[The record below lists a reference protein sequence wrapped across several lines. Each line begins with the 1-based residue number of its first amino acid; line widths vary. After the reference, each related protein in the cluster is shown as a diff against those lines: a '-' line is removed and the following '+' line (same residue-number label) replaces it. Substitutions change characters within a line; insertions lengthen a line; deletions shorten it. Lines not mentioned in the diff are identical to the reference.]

1 MIFKNLSNYLNK
13 VFFIMNKFGKKKII
27 FLNMLILL
35 TMLLEVFSI
44 SLIIPVMGVIENN
57 DFLTN
62 IFQQSS
68 FIKSLSHI
76 HQIYLIISV
85 LCITFILKTLF
96 VIFLNYYQNKFTT
109 DLQAKISGLLMSQY
123 LYMPYKKYFERNTS
137 ELLRNIKD
145 ECNALI
151 FGVIAPLLNLFIEL
165 LIISGI
171 TILLIYQIGLISF
184 MVVIPLL
191 LFALIYIRS
200 TKKTI
205 KELGNKRFSYDEKII
220 KNANEL
226 FYTIRDIKIYFLQN
240 FFLKKF
246 SITLNKFAEVI
257 KKFLTFQILPRLSFE
272 LLLIFL
278 ISVLLVVFS
287 FQGLNF
293 TKMITSLA
301 LIAAASFRIIPSVNR
316 VVTAQQTLRYNIPS
330 VDEIYKEIKSNPAKY
345 TNSKLSKI
353 QFNKQIRLL
362 NINFS
367 YNPNKKILNNL
378 NLIINAK
385 DKIGI
390 IGDTGLGKSTIIDI
404 ISGLISPE
412 SGEILVDD
420 IAIKFEKKY
429 WGDEIGYVSQQTTL
443 VDDTV
448 KQNIIFGRYENLNKR
463 HLNKVL
469 KEVDL
474 SNFVNKLPN
483 KVNTIIGEKGIK
495 LSGGQKQRLGLARAL
510 LKNPKLL
517 ILDEAF
523 SALDSKTEK
532 NILNKINKNYKNT
545 TIINIAH
552 KGESL
557 KFCNKIFVLKN
568 GKLSFFKKKN
578 D

>member
-1 MIFKNLSNYLNK
+1 
-13 VFFIMNKFGKKKII
+13 MNKFGKKKII
-27 FLNMLILL
+27 FLAILILL
-35 TMLLEVFSI
+35 SMFLEVFSI
-44 SLIIPVMGVIENN
+44 SLIIPVMGVIEDG
-57 DFLTN
+57 DFLKN

-68 FIKSLSHI
+68 FIKNLSHI
-76 HQIYLIISV
+76 NQIYLIISV

-96 VIFLNYYQNKFTT
+96 IIFLNYYQNKYTT

-123 LYMPYKKYFERNTS
+123 LYMPYKKYFQRNTS

-151 FGVIAPLLNLFIEL
+151 FGVIAPLLNLSIEL

-171 TILLIYQIGLISF
+171 TILLVYQIGLISF

-191 LFALIYIRS
+191 LFALVYIRS

-205 KELGNKRFSYDEKII
+205 KELGNKRFLYDEKII

-240 FFLKKF
+240 IFLKKF
-246 SITLNKFAEVI
+246 SNTLNKFADVI

-293 TKMITSLA
+293 SKVITSLA
-301 LIAAASFRIIPSVNR
+301 LIAAASFRIIPSINR

-330 VDEIYKEIKSNPAKY
+330 VEEIYKEIKLNHAKY
-345 TNSKLSKI
+345 KNSKLSKI
-353 QFNKQIRLL
+353 RFNKQIKLI

-378 NLIINAK
+378 NLIINTK

-404 ISGLISPE
+404 ISGLISPD

-420 IAIKFEKKY
+420 KTTNFEKKY
-429 WGDEIGYVSQQTTL
+429 WGDEIGYVSQHTTL

-448 KQNIIFGRYENLNKR
+448 KQNIIFGRNESLNKR
-463 HLNKVL
+463 VINKVL

-483 KVNTIIGEKGIK
+483 KVYTIIGDKGIK

-523 SALDSKTEK
+523 SALDAKTEK
-532 NILNKINKNYKNT
+532 NILNKINKNYKNI

-557 KFCNKIFVLKN
+557 KFCNKIFVLKS

-578 D
+578 H

>member
-1 MIFKNLSNYLNK
+1 
-13 VFFIMNKFGKKKII
+13 
-27 FLNMLILL
+27 
-35 TMLLEVFSI
+35 
-44 SLIIPVMGVIENN
+44 LIIPVMGVIENGE
-57 DFLTN
+57 FLKN
-62 IFQQSS
+62 IFQNSI
-68 FIKSLSHI
+68 FIKNLDHLN
-76 HQIYLIISV
+76 QIYLIISL
-85 LCITFILKTLF
+85 LCITFFFKTLF
-96 VIFLNYYQNKFTT
+96 VIFLNYYQNKYTT
-109 DLQAKISGLLMSQY
+109 SLQAKISELLMSHY
-123 LYMPYKKYFERNTS
+123 LYMPYKNYFQRNTS

-151 FGVIAPLLNLFIEL
+151 FGVIAPLLNLLIEL

-184 MVVIPLL
+184 IVVIPLL

-205 KELGNKRFSYDEKII
+205 RELGKKRFSYDEKII

-246 SITLNKFAEVI
+246 SITLNKFADVI
-257 KKFLTFQILPRLSFE
+257 KNFLTFQILPRLSFE

-278 ISVLLVVFS
+278 ISILLVVFS

-293 TKMITSLA
+293 SEMITSLA
-301 LIAAASFRIIPSVNR
+301 LIAAASFRIIPSINR
-316 VVTAQQTLRYNIPS
+316 VVTAQQTLRYNVPS
-330 VDEIYKEIKSNPAKY
+330 VEEIYKEIKSNRIKGK
-345 TNSKLSKI
+345 NNELSKI
-353 QFNKQIRLL
+353 QFNKQIRLK

-367 YNPNKKILNNL
+367 YNQNKKILNNL
-378 NLIINAK
+378 NLTINAR

-390 IGDTGLGKSTIIDI
+390 MGDTGLGKSTIIDI

-420 IAIKFEKKY
+420 RIIKFEKKY
-429 WGDEIGYVSQQTTL
+429 WGEEIGYVSQHTTL
-443 VDDTV
+443 FDDTI
-448 KQNIIFGRYENLNKR
+448 KQNIIFGRNENLNKR
-463 HLNKVL
+463 DIYNVL

-474 SNFVNKLPN
+474 SNLVNKLPN
-483 KVNTIIGEKGIK
+483 KVHTIIGDKGIK

-523 SALDSKTEK
+523 SALDTKTEK
-532 NILNKINKNYKNT
+532 NILNMINKNYKNI

-557 KFCNKIFVLKN
+557 KFCNKILVLKK
-568 GKLSFFKKKN
+568 GKLSFFKRKN